1 MDARATYS
9 REDLLDAWLD
19 ADRTRGA
26 HPDLADYYYRRA
38 WAMLGAFGW
47 GPALDFTRTHPE
59 HRLLFRLFQA
69 AVENYNRERLPWG
82 RVLVGKR
89 PPDYAEVISRHHQ
102 QIAAGVDAVRAAYRS
117 LLLDLME
124 RIWGVGPE
132 ASVFREALLQ
142 EGFDPD
148 APEPDWDRYW

>member
-1 MDARATYS
+1 MEAKQKYS

-19 ADRTRGA
+19 AERTRGS

-38 WAMLGAFGW
+38 WAMLGAFG
-47 GPALDFTRTHPE
+47 PALNFTRADPE
-59 HRLLFRLFQA
+59 HRQLFDLFNV
-69 AVENYNRERLPWG
+69 AVRNYNREPLPWG
-82 RVLVGKR
+82 HLLAGTRA
-89 PPDYAEVISRHHQ
+89 PEYAEVMAHHHQ
-102 QIAAGVDAVRAAYRS
+102 PIEASGEAVRAAYRS
-117 LLLDLME
+117 LLLDLMQ

-132 ASVFREALLQ
+132 ASVSREALLQ